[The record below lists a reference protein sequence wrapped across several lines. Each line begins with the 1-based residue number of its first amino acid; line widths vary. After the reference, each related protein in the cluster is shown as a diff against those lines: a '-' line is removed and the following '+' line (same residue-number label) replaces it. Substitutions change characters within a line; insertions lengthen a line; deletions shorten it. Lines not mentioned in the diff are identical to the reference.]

1 MSLHF
6 RTQSRWAAFLGCLLL
21 ILAPL
26 AHAEDG
32 PLVVTV
38 VAEDETEALGRGLER
53 ALVRLAGLRSE
64 PVRALADELLATR
77 DEAGWTAALT
87 RRQQLDDGRYRLE
100 FDRLR
105 LRRTLRDAEVP
116 MVLGE
121 RPALLVWAVYEQG
134 GRRELLGDTVDG
146 PGILDALQALAA
158 ARQMPLLFPL
168 GDLQDRRA
176 ARPSDI
182 IGGTTEPLVVA
193 GQRYGSEGVVLLHV
207 RANATGAEA
216 RAIAAYDDREYRSS
230 ASAATP
236 AEAARETV
244 ARVLD
249 QLAADLARVAAAPEW
264 VRLGFVGVA
273 DYAALERLRAGLT
286 RLQAVEAARLYA
298 LAADHVVLQVRTGLE
313 PADLTGILGGSGFVR
328 ADPPN
333 ASAGSEADAWMRQR

>member
-1 MSLHF
+1 MSRHI
-6 RTQSRWAAFLGCLLL
+6 RTESRLAAFLACLLL

-26 AHAEDG
+26 AYADDG

-38 VAEDETEALGRGLER
+38 VAEDATEALGHGLER

-64 PVRALADELLATR
+64 PVRALADELLAAR
-77 DEAGWTAALT
+77 DEAGWIAALT
-87 RRQQLDDGRYRLE
+87 RRQQLDEGHYRLE

-134 GRRELLGDTVDG
+134 GRRELLGDAVAG

-158 ARQMPLLFPL
+158 AREMPLLFPL

-176 ARPSDI
+176 AQPSDI
-182 IGGTTEPLVVA
+182 VGGVTEPLLAA
-193 GQRYGSEGVVLLHV
+193 GERYDSEGVVLLHV
-207 RANATGAEA
+207 RATATGAEA

-230 ASAATP
+230 ATAATP
-236 AEAARETV
+236 AEAAREAV
-244 ARVLD
+244 ARALD
-249 QLAADLARVAAAPEW
+249 QVAANLARVAAAPEW
-264 VRLGFVGVA
+264 VRLGFVGVT

-286 RLQAVEAARLYA
+286 RLQAVEAARLYS

-313 PADLTGILGGSGFVR
+313 LADLTGILGGSGFVR
-328 ADPPN
+328 AEPPN
-333 ASAGSEADAWMRQR
+333 AGAGSEADTWLMQR